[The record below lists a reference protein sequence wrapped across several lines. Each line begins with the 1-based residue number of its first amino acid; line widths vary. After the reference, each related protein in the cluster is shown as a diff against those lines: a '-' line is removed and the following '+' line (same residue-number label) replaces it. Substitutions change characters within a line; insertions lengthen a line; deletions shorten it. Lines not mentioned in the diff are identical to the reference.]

1 MVEQPRVRE
10 GVATGAPLQ
19 SDVDAPGPSSRVPL
33 QSEVR

>member
-1 MVEQPRVRE
+1 MVELPRMRE
-10 GVATGAPLQ
+10 GVVTEVPLQ